1 MPRYMDV
8 HNGMHGVTSEQ
19 LMEAH
24 RRDLALEGQEKVH
37 FIEAWADP
45 KSGKVFC
52 LAEGPNAEAVRRVH
66 ERAGHPADEI
76 YEIPL
81 NVK

>member
-1 MPRYMDV
+1 MARFMDV
-8 HNGMHGVTSEQ
+8 HSEMKGITREQ
-19 LMEAH
+19 LLEAH
-24 RRDLALEGQEKVH
+24 NRDLALEGAEKVH

-52 LAEGPNAEAVRRVH
+52 LAEGPSEEAVRRVH
-66 ERAGHPADEI
+66 ERAGHPAQEI
-76 YEIPL
+76 YPVSL